1 MSIIFLGGIVLYS
14 IGEFSKKVN
23 LSIHTLRYYEKE
35 GIISPNRN
43 EINKRRY
50 SDKDIEWI
58 EFIKKLKNTNMPI
71 KEIKKYSILREKGEI
86 TLNERM
92 SMLVD
97 HRKNLIIKIND
108 MKNGLEKL
116 NDKIIFY
123 KKSIKK

>member
-1 MSIIFLGGIVLYS
+1 MYS